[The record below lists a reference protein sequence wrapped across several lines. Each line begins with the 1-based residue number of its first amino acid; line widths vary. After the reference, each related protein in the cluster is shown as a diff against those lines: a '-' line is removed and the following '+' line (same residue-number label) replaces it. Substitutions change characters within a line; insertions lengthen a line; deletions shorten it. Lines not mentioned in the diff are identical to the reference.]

1 MTDEQKKQREQETA
15 EILAT
20 DQDEDTDFL
29 LTDDQIAALQRMAD
43 TAIEQ
48 MDRLHEVA
56 ENLSRITPEE
66 WKTAFKNAAGSIVR
80 TIDPESISADLATDK
95 AVKKMLDQIRANDY
109 EQAQET
115 VIHMNAG
122 TFYRLTKELEKQT
135 QAIGQ
140 SIIEKIKYYGLMHD
154 NVNQEIIK
162 RQPKAVKTKQTTAD
176 GKEEEKITSLQWKL
190 DALNNG
196 KVEVPVYIAITAEN
210 DFPIE
215 NYNKFDDAVSAAI
228 GTLAHAQNGGRYPI
242 DVTTD
247 QLFRVMN
254 GKRDL
259 KRGARPKQAKRID
272 DSMDK
277 MRFSHIYIDRTAEA
291 EMLNYKLQDSRVS
304 GAIIDDNVLHASR
317 ITITLENNKKV
328 RGYRILQE
336 PILYTYNREK
346 NRLHLV
352 PYDLLDVSATTEI
365 TENVIELRNYLLFR
379 IESLYTGAYKN
390 NKILFKTL
398 YEETGILPPEM
409 RLNREN
415 YKDTETYTAN
425 IRKQRA
431 KDRKKV
437 SEILTDWKKKQYI
450 SSFEINNE
458 DNSIRIVLNKKI
470 QEERAKD
477 KNKPLDPKL
486 LKL

>member
-1 MTDEQKKQREQETA
+1 MTSNDKEKDTSELLNDDPDDE
-15 EILAT
+15 
-20 DQDEDTDFL
+20 TDFL
-29 LTDDQIAALQRMAD
+29 LTDDQITALQRMAD

-48 MDRLHEVA
+48 IDRLQEVA
-56 ENLSRITPEE
+56 KNLSRITPEE
-66 WKTAFKNAAGSIVR
+66 WKTAFKNVAGNIVR
-80 TIDPESISADLATDK
+80 TIDPDSVSADLAADK
-95 AVKKMLDQIRANDY
+95 AIKKMLEQIRANDY

-162 RQPKAVKTKQTTAD
+162 RQPKAVKTKQKTAD
-176 GKEEEKITSLQWKL
+176 GKEEEKITSLQWKF

-215 NYNKFDDAVSAAI
+215 NYNKFDDAVMAAI
-228 GTLAHAQNGGRYPI
+228 GTLAHAQNDRYPV

-272 DSMDK
+272 ESMDK
-277 MRFSHIYIDRTAEA
+277 MRFSRIYIDRTAEA

-317 ITITLENNKKV
+317 ITVTLENNKKV

-346 NRLHLV
+346 NRLFYV
-352 PYDLLDVSATTEI
+352 PYDLLNVSATTEI
-365 TENVIELRNYLLFR
+365 TENIIEIRNYLLFR
-379 IESLYTGAYKN
+379 IESMYTGALN
-390 NKILFKTL
+390 SNKILFKKI
-398 YEETGILPPEM
+398 YEETGILPPET

-415 YKDTETYTAN
+415 YKDTDTYTAN

-437 SEILTDWKKKQYI
+437 SEILTDWKEKKYI
-450 SSFEINNE
+450 SGFEISNE
-458 DNSIRIVLNKKI
+458 DNSIRIILNKKI
-470 QEERAKD
+470 LEERAKD
-477 KNKPLDPKL
+477 KNKPMDPKL